1 MAIGLD
7 ASLPLRID
15 DTSSFY
21 VLNETTSENIKQNV
35 KMLLL
40 TAPGERV
47 MLPNYGVGLR
57 DFLFENAPEYKISEK
72 IREQVATYLNTIT
85 IVTLQ
90 INKEDMRTSF
100 KTGQDAENV
109 LIVKMVYAIN
119 GTNIREAIELVETR
133 VI

>member
-57 DFLFENAPEYKISEK
+57 DFLFENTPEYKISEK